1 MAKLEMIYADR
12 VNRLVEDFKNEIF
25 LNISKTEQLDVMAM
39 ENEIRDELDNLYSL
53 YLGENVFTTNTNDLA
68 DMILEHSSFHTWK
81 ARIEERLNEYQSSIE
96 YKGNVNDT
104 TNLKMD
110 ISDIEEITY
119 DATLEKMIEKLSI
132 ITEQNEL

>member
-1 MAKLEMIYADR
+1 
-12 VNRLVEDFKNEIF
+12 
-25 LNISKTEQLDVMAM
+25 
-39 ENEIRDELDNLYSL
+39 
-53 YLGENVFTTNTNDLA
+53 
-68 DMILEHSSFHTWK
+68 MILEHSSFHTWK

-119 DATLEKMIEKLSI
+119 DATLEQLLEKLSI